1 MHISNFRP
9 VKRVTDVVEVFA
21 RILNK
26 MPAKMLFVGDGPDR
40 YAAEQLCRK
49 LGTCKHTSFLG
60 KVKDVKEILILAD
73 LFILPSETESFGL
86 SALEAMISKVPVIST
101 NTGGLPEVNENGKS
115 GFMSNV
121 GDVDDMSKNAIQIL
135 ENDETLNRFKEGAF
149 QRALEFDIDKIL
161 PLYEDLYSRTL
172 ASIKV
177 E

>member
-1 MHISNFRP
+1 
-9 VKRVTDVVEVFA
+9 
-21 RILNK
+21 
-26 MPAKMLFVGDGPDR
+26 
-40 YAAEQLCRK
+40 
-49 LGTCKHTSFLG
+49 
-60 KVKDVKEILILAD
+60 
-73 LFILPSETESFGL
+73 
-86 SALEAMISKVPVIST
+86 
-101 NTGGLPEVNENGKS
+101 
-115 GFMSNV
+115 MSNV

>member
-1 MHISNFRP
+1 
-9 VKRVTDVVEVFA
+9 
-21 RILNK
+21 
-26 MPAKMLFVGDGPDR
+26 
-40 YAAEQLCRK
+40 
-49 LGTCKHTSFLG
+49 
-60 KVKDVKEILILAD
+60 
-73 LFILPSETESFGL
+73 
-86 SALEAMISKVPVIST
+86 MISKVPVIST

-115 GFMSNV
+115 GFISNV

>member
-1 MHISNFRP
+1 
-9 VKRVTDVVEVFA
+9 
-21 RILNK
+21 
-26 MPAKMLFVGDGPDR
+26 
-40 YAAEQLCRK
+40 
-49 LGTCKHTSFLG
+49 
-60 KVKDVKEILILAD
+60 
-73 LFILPSETESFGL
+73 
-86 SALEAMISKVPVIST
+86 MISKVPVIST